1 MLKKQGRRQ
10 KSLGK
15 LAFFVPVVVI
25 ALVVVVGIIYSATT
39 QTGTLIVVAY
49 SSGRYSPQV
58 ALHPKVEVGAQT
70 STAPFNLTLPDGT
83 YSVTYEPISWYT
95 TPNSRTVTIVGGRT
109 AYAVGVYSPVVR
121 VISIGSNGFNS
132 TSVTALHGVTPVV
145 WVNDNSTFAVVDI
158 SSVGRIILEPSQ
170 NYTMIFPSAG
180 AYLYEI
186 LNTGFSGTVTST

>member
-1 MLKKQGRRQ
+1 MLKKQSRRQ

-25 ALVVVVGIIYSATT
+25 ALVVVVGIINSATN
-39 QTGTLIVVAY
+39 QSGTIIVEAY
-49 SSGRYSPQV
+49 NSGRYSPQV

-70 STAPFNLTLPDGT
+70 STAPFNLTLPGGT
-83 YSVTYEPISWYT
+83 YSVTYESIAWYA
-95 TPNSRTVTIVGGRT
+95 TPDSRTVTIVGGRT

-121 VISIGSNGFNS
+121 VISIGPNGFNS
-132 TSVTALHGVTPVV
+132 TLVTAFHGVTPVV

-170 NYTMIFPSAG
+170 NYTVIFPSTG
-180 AYLYEI
+180 VYLYDI
-186 LNTGFSGTVTST
+186 LNTAFNGTVAST